1 MIKTFEK
8 EIKYLKSIKKKY
20 EKEIIGNIVY
30 EYIEHKLND
39 ICKIF
44 NERFNAN
51 TSFQLAKSIKDKFEI
66 NDSEKIKK
74 TLAKLIGEKI
84 SFD

>member
-1 MIKTFEK
+1 MIKIFEK

-20 EKEIIGNIVY
+20 ETEIIENFVY
-30 EYIEHKLND
+30 MDIKHKLND

-51 TSFQLAKSIKDKFEI
+51 TSFQLVKSINDKFKI
-66 NDSEKIKK
+66 NDSEKTKNI
-74 TLAKLIGEKI
+74 LIKLIGKK
-84 SFD
+84 